1 MRDTEDTT
9 VDGLREV
16 HLKEDPASFAV
27 GRLLCADD
35 DFSLYLTVDEIGRD
49 DSLLLVKKL
58 AVNRVID
65 QSEYLQ
71 DTSRCRR
78 QLKEKGLEDPFEVQ
92 GKAANIKQMQD
103 FWRLA
108 AGQVVSFVMKDE
120 EEAEYGIL
128 KSKEGDALSFGQYP
142 SGKYETFAGQI
153 SLVEVD
159 RLEAFGGELTLENNN
174 C

>member
-1 MRDTEDTT
+1 M
-9 VDGLREV
+9 
-16 HLKEDPASFAV
+16 
-27 GRLLCADD
+27 
-35 DFSLYLTVDEIGRD
+35 TVDEIGRD
-49 DSLLLVKKL
+49 DSLLLVKKS
-58 AVNRVID
+58 AVDRVID

-71 DTSRCRR
+71 DTSHCWR

-153 SLVEVD
+153 SLAEVNH
-159 RLEAFGGELTLENNN
+159 LEAFGGELILENDIVSGNI
-174 C
+174 